1 LLNLICDQ
9 GELLLSHSAYI
20 DFDMKTIV
28 DSEFRANAS
37 GEDSK
42 ILKALDY
49 GADGREIS
57 VGDDSKL
64 KQGDRL
70 VWIHGRH
77 SA

>member
-1 LLNLICDQ
+1 
-9 GELLLSHSAYI
+9 
-20 DFDMKTIV
+20 MKTIV